1 MSTRQSNE
9 IAAISPGAHAPLSK
23 YERLI
28 NAGEAGR
35 APCHDGRRPS
45 LR

>member
-28 NAGEAGR
+28 NR
-35 APCHDGRRPS
+35 AKQVSGCIHDRRSS